1 MGSHEFS
8 QTEAKNDLWSMKNR
22 FPRDSINPGAWTS
35 SFLLMPIQ
43 SLAIIIIFNLYLPVS
58 SYISE
63 DPSYTSRQTKEDN
76 NKSVSIFTCSLHNL
90 GKANTSTSVKLH
102 LAPVVQK
109 LDSAIHQ
116 KITIQW
122 ISFRETNLH
131 YPLERD
137 LSGG

>member
-1 MGSHEFS
+1 
-8 QTEAKNDLWSMKNR
+8 MKNS
-22 FPRDSINPGAWTS
+22 FPWDSINPGAWTS

-43 SLAIIIIFNLYLPVS
+43 SLTIIIINIIMFNLYLPVS
-58 SYISE
+58 SYISK

-109 LDSAIHQ
+109 LIV
-116 KITIQW
+116 
-122 ISFRETNLH
+122 
-131 YPLERD
+131 
-137 LSGG
+137 LSTG